1 MVTYWMLQCIRGTS
15 RVLPSGLLRGIA
27 RMVTFLVFLAL
38 PSKRANVRR
47 NMRVILGVEQQT
59 ASFADLRQLRLLAW
73 RSMLSY
79 GETLLDFINLD
90 RLLPRVYADMHDVV
104 GWEHLDGVLASGRG
118 ALFVGA
124 HFGHWDLA
132 GAALAKHCPPGSVY
146 GVAEEFKDPRL
157 NAMVVQ
163 QRSGYGIGIVPM
175 ENVRQMT
182 RVLMR
187 GHVLGI
193 LVDRPVTADDGV
205 VVQFFGKETKIPAGA
220 AVLATLARCPILP
233 GYLARRPDGRFEGAI
248 LPPIEP
254 SNSGSRAADIATTMQ
269 AVANALEEIIR
280 RRPHQWFMFRNMW
293 PDPALEPPGVAATA
307 APGIEQDITQY
318 TGLRALLTLC
328 YRRSGAR
335 LAYRLV
341 VQTVRAVAALV

>member
-1 MVTYWMLQCIRGTS
+1 MVMYLVLQCIRAIS
-15 RVLPSGLLRGIA
+15 RVLPDALLRGFA
-27 RMVTFLVFLAL
+27 RLVAFVVFLAL

-47 NMRVILGVEQQT
+47 NMRVILGAEQGRS
-59 ASFADLRQLRLLAW
+59 SFAELRRLHALAW

-79 GETLLDFINLD
+79 GETLLDFINLE
-90 RLLPRVYADMHDVV
+90 RHLPRVYTDTRRYVD

-132 GAALAKHCPPGSVY
+132 GAALARHCPPGSVY
-146 GVAEEFKDPRL
+146 GVVEEFKDPRL

-163 QRSGYGIGIVPM
+163 QRSAYGLGVVPM
-175 ENVRQMT
+175 ENVRQMA

-193 LVDRPVTADDGV
+193 LVDRPVTAEDGV
-205 VVQFFGKETKIPAGA
+205 SVRFFGRETKIPAGA

-254 SNSGSRAADIATTMQ
+254 SNSGNRELDIATTMQ
-269 AVANALEEIIR
+269 AVANALEDMIR

-293 PDPALEPPGVAATA
+293 PDPAGDTVTQAAGAGSDA
-307 APGIEQDITQY
+307 APQSQVTV
-318 TGLRALLTLC
+318 LLTTL

-335 LAYRLV
+335 LAYRLAA
-341 VQTVRAVAALV
+341 QTVRAVAALL